1 MLKAEIFTSI
11 FSSADVMVQLPYYS
25 LVELRGFLVRTEKS
39 GDGKIE
45 RRLLFLGLL

>member
-11 FSSADVMVQLPYYS
+11 FSSADAMVQFPYS

-45 RRLLFLGLL
+45 RCLLFLEHL